1 MKIDDKRCKL
11 HIINKSIWHYIF
23 MSGFENWI
31 NRLKN
36 PGCEKFYFPFF
47 EWICNDWNLFHI
59 HTQELKPVNWE
70 IIQLSNYIIGT
81 RRSDE
86 QQRIETIVRDSVKII
101 SLADGRGKKPIR
113 IINLSMQT
121 YLREEIR
128 PRGRDTGPPERFH
141 VWHSA

>member
-1 MKIDDKRCKL
+1 MKLIPYTHSRVKTGKL
-11 HIINKSIWHYIF
+11 RNYSA
-23 MSGFENWI
+23 
-31 NRLKN
+31 L
-36 PGCEKFYFPFF
+36 
-47 EWICNDWNLFHI
+47 D
-59 HTQELKPVNWE
+59 
-70 IIQLSNYIIGT
+70 YIIGT

-141 VWHSA
+141 V